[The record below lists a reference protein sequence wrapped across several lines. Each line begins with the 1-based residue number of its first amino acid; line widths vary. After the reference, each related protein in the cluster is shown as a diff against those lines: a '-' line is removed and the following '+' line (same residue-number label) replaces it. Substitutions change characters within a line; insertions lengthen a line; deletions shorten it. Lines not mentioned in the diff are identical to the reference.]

1 MPTSAP
7 TPDVVAL
14 ARRLYQEKEPVT
26 AILQQCGIS
35 LWVLYRCLDGSHA
48 DGSGVKPAP
57 IPQRRAGVRMRQR
70 MGSRAA
76 LIARMW
82 RTAERQVEEIEDR
95 LKAAGLDLPERESNA
110 RTLAIVAKTLREL
123 SAVDEAR
130 QARIRKGTQHHDD
143 DAPPRDIDELRR
155 KLAEKLEA
163 FVAQNADEVSGDAG

>member
-14 ARRLYQEKEPVT
+14 ARRLYQEKEAVK

-35 LWVLYRCLDGSHA
+35 LHVLYRCLDGSYD
-48 DGSGVKPAP
+48 DGSGVAPAP
-57 IPQRRAGVRMRQR
+57 IPLRHAGVRMRQR

-76 LIARMW
+76 LIKRMW
-82 RTAERQVEEIEDR
+82 RTAERQVEEIEER
-95 LKAAGLDLPERESNA
+95 LKAAGLEVDERESNA

-130 QARIRKGTQHHDD
+130 QARIKKGTQHQDD

-155 KLAEKLEA
+155 QLAEKIGKLIDEEHAADSGEA
-163 FVAQNADEVSGDAG
+163 P